1 MQEAVTDYKVAALP
15 LLPGAAE
22 PNQLPVIKKDG
33 LITWFSSS
41 SEKLKDRSASLF
53 AVWPGPLA
61 RIL

>member
-41 SEKLKDRSASLF
+41 SETFSD
-53 AVWPGPLA
+53 P
-61 RIL
+61 ILVSEVSF